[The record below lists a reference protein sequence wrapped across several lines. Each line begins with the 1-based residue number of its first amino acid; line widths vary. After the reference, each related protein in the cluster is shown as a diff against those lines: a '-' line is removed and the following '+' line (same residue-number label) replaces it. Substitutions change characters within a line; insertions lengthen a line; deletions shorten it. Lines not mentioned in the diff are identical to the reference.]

1 MVPPAPL
8 RYDKNLLSWILLVAA
23 AVAAGAVNA
32 LAGGGMFLVFPAL
45 LFAGVAPVAAN
56 ATASLIL
63 IPGGWASTWVYRDT
77 LKHGWRLQTAMAVVS
92 LAGAWAGSE
101 LLLHTPERNF
111 ASLVPYL
118 MLSATLIFSFSGKL
132 RRAAESHASRTTHYV
147 PLIAGQFAL
156 AIYGGYFGA
165 GMGVLMLALYL
176 LSAHLKMQDA
186 SGMRLICG
194 TAANTMA
201 ALVFAV
207 RGIIYWPVA
216 VPMILACIAGGY
228 WGAHLVKR
236 LDSEKAR
243 RAILIYAWSISLWLL
258 VRSFLEGVK

>member
-1 MVPPAPL
+1 V
-8 RYDKNLLSWILLVAA
+8 NWILVVAA
-23 AVAAGAVNA
+23 AVGAGAANA

-45 LFAGVAPVAAN
+45 LLAGVAPVAAN

-77 LKHGWRLQTAMAVVS
+77 LKHGWRLQTAMGAIS

-101 LLLHTPERNF
+101 LLLHTSERGF
-111 ASLVPYL
+111 SRLVPYL
-118 MLSATLIFSFSGKL
+118 MLSATLIFSFSGRLKK
-132 RRAAESHASRTTHYV
+132 AAESHASRRTHLA
-147 PLIAGQFAL
+147 PLLVGQFFL

-176 LSAHLKMQDA
+176 AAAHLQMQEA

-207 RGIIYWPVA
+207 RGVIEWRFA
-216 VPMILACIAGGY
+216 LPMTVACIVGGY
-228 WGAHLVKR
+228 WGAQMVKR
-236 LDSEKAR
+236 LDAEKAR
-243 RAILIYAWSISLWLL
+243 RTILAYAWGISLWLL
-258 VRSFLEGVK
+258 GRSFFAG